1 MYYITIN
8 YVNMYGF
15 AKNKII
21 RNNKAVVRV
30 PQRREAGKILLPEGC
45 YGNSSQHNG
54 RRVKPPGGGGIL
66 AHNCLHFG

>member
-1 MYYITIN
+1 MY

-45 YGNSSQHNG
+45 HGNSNQHNG

-66 AHNCLHFG
+66 THNCLHFG